1 MTLQPTE
8 RLSRA
13 EARLTPPADAR
24 APAIEAVPPAVPR
37 EQRFAVLSSLMLVL
51 FLAALDSAIVATAL
65 PTIVGELGG
74 LAHLSWVVTAYL
86 LAQTIA
92 TPLYG
97 KLGDLYGRKR
107 VLQIATVIFLV
118 GSALCGLA
126 RTLTQLILF
135 RGLQGLGGGGIIVST
150 QAALGDIVPARERG
164 RYQGIFGAV
173 FGVSSIAG
181 PLLGGFLTTHLS
193 WRWIFYVNLP
203 VGAFALAVLAATLPA
218 TPDRVRRRIDYP
230 GAALLAGALGGIV
243 LIADLGG
250 TAASFGSPWMI
261 GLVAASAVL
270 LAAFVVVE
278 RRSSEPVVPLRLFT
292 NPVFSVTSGIGL
304 IVGFA
309 LFGSVTYLPVFLQLV
324 QGSSPTASG
333 LELVPMMA
341 GMLTT
346 SIASGQIISRIGRY
360 KLFPIAGTAILAV
373 GLFLL
378 SRMHVTTSGLMA
390 GLFMLVV
397 GMGLGLVM
405 QVLVLAVQ
413 NAVEY
418 EDLGVATS
426 GATLFRLIGGSLGV
440 AVLGAVFASR
450 LAANLARAFPAVAQD
465 VEHISPAVVLRLA
478 PVAQSAYRAAFADSL
493 HTVFLVAAA
502 VAVVGFLLSW
512 LLEERPLRETVAAST
527 GLGEGFAMP
536 CDDDSLTQISHGLS
550 VLMHRDTQR
559 RILERIAERAGVDL
573 GPAACWLLSQIERCP
588 GGPVA
593 ELARKYGVDAE
604 RLAQAQRDL
613 ETRGLI
619 LPAAPDGFDLT
630 PAGRE
635 ANERLRIARRE
646 RLGELLADWSP
657 EEHRQVAEILRR
669 YAGDVEG
676 EKLSA
681 PRSAGSS
688 GS

>member
-1 MTLQPTE
+1 
-8 RLSRA
+8 
-13 EARLTPPADAR
+13 
-24 APAIEAVPPAVPR
+24 
-37 EQRFAVLSSLMLVL
+37 MLVL

-86 LAQTIA
+86 LAQTVA

-97 KLGDLYGRKR
+97 KLGDLHGRKR

-126 RTLTQLILF
+126 RSLTQLILF

-218 TPDRVRRRIDYP
+218 TSGRLRRRIDYA
-230 GAALLAGALGGIV
+230 GAALLAGALAAIV
-243 LIADLGG
+243 LMADLGG

-261 GLVAASAVL
+261 GLLGGSAVL
-270 LAAFVVVE
+270 LASFVVVE
-278 RRSSEPVVPLRLFT
+278 RRSEEPVVPLRLFA
-292 NPVFSVTSGIGL
+292 NPVFAVTSGIGL

-309 LFGSVTYLPVFLQLV
+309 LFGSVTYLPVYLQLV
-324 QGSSPTASG
+324 RGSSPTASG

-341 GMLTT
+341 GMLAT
-346 SIASGQIISRIGRY
+346 SISSGQIISRIGRY
-360 KLFPIAGTAILAV
+360 KLFPIAGTTVLAV

-378 SRMHVTTSGLMA
+378 SRMRATTSGLTV
-390 GLFMLVV
+390 GLFMLIV

-426 GATLFRLIGGSLGV
+426 GATLFRLVGGSFGV
-440 AVLGAVFASR
+440 AVLGAIFSSR
-450 LAANLARAFPAVAQD
+450 LAANLARAFPGAPQD
-465 VEHISPAVVLRLA
+465 VEHISPAVVLRLPPA
-478 PVAQSAYRAAFADSL
+478 ARGGYRAAFAASL

-512 LLEERPLRETVAAST
+512 LLEERPLRETIAAGA

-550 VLMHRDTQR
+550 VLMQRDTQR

-573 GPAACWLLSQIERCP
+573 RPAACWLLSQIGKSP
-588 GGPVA
+588 GVPVSDF
-593 ELARKYGVDAE
+593 ARRYGVDPE
-604 RLAQAQRDL
+604 RLARAQDDL
-613 ETRGLI
+613 ERRGLI
-619 LPAAPDGFDLT
+619 SPAT
-630 PAGRE
+630 PAGHVLMLAGQE
-635 ANERLRIARRE
+635 VNERLRIARRE
-646 RLGELLADWSP
+646 RMGELLADWSP
-657 EEHRQVAEILRR
+657 EEHRQIAEILRR
-669 YAGDVEG
+669 YASDVEG
-676 EKLSA
+676 ERLSV

>member
-1 MTLQPTE
+1 
-8 RLSRA
+8 
-13 EARLTPPADAR
+13 
-24 APAIEAVPPAVPR
+24 VPPAVPR
-37 EQRFAVLSSLMLVL
+37 EQRFAVLGSLMLVL

-230 GAALLAGALGGIV
+230 GAALLAGALGAIV

-250 TAASFGSPWMI
+250 TAASFRSPWMI
-261 GLVAASAVL
+261 GLVVASAVL

-278 RRSSEPVVPLRLFT
+278 RRSPEPVVPLRLFA

-324 QGSSPTASG
+324 QGSSPTVSG

-360 KLFPIAGTAILAV
+360 KIFPIAGTAVLAV

-378 SRMHVTTSGLMA
+378 SRMHVTTSGLTA

-440 AVLGAVFASR
+440 AVLGAIFASR
-450 LAANLARAFPAVAQD
+450 LAANLGRSFRVAQD

-478 PVAQSAYRAAFADSL
+478 PAARNAYRAAFADSL

-512 LLEERPLRETVAAST
+512 LLEERPLRETVAASA

-550 VLMHRDTQR
+550 VLMQRDTQR

-573 GPAACWLLSQIERCP
+573 TPAECWLLSQIERCP
-588 GGPVA
+588 GVPVA
-593 ELARKYGVDAE
+593 ELASTYGGDPE
-604 RLAQAQRDL
+604 RLARAQSELR
-613 ETRGLI
+613 TRGLI
-619 LPAAPDGFDLT
+619 SPAAPDGYELT

-635 ANERLRIARRE
+635 VNERLRIARRE

-688 GS
+688 KS

>member
-1 MTLQPTE
+1 
-8 RLSRA
+8 
-13 EARLTPPADAR
+13 
-24 APAIEAVPPAVPR
+24 VPPAVPR
-37 EQRFAVLSSLMLVL
+37 EQRFAVLGSLMLVL

-230 GAALLAGALGGIV
+230 GAALLAGALGAIV

-250 TAASFGSPWMI
+250 TAASFRSPWMI
-261 GLVAASAVL
+261 GLVVASAVL

-278 RRSSEPVVPLRLFT
+278 RRSPEPVVPLRLFA

-324 QGSSPTASG
+324 QGSSPTVSG

-360 KLFPIAGTAILAV
+360 KIFPIAGTAVLAV

-378 SRMHVTTSGLMA
+378 SRMHVTTSGLTA

-440 AVLGAVFASR
+440 AVLGAIFASR
-450 LAANLARAFPAVAQD
+450 LAANLAGSFRVAQD

-478 PVAQSAYRAAFADSL
+478 PAARNAYRAAFADSL

-512 LLEERPLRETVAAST
+512 LLEERPLRETVAASA

-550 VLMHRDTQR
+550 VLMQRDTQR

-573 GPAACWLLSQIERCP
+573 TPAECWLLSQIERCP
-588 GGPVA
+588 GVPVA
-593 ELARKYGVDAE
+593 ELASKYGVDPE
-604 RLAQAQRDL
+604 RLARAQSELR
-613 ETRGLI
+613 TRGLI
-619 LPAAPDGFDLT
+619 SPAAPDGYELT

-635 ANERLRIARRE
+635 VNERLRIARRE

-688 GS
+688 KS

>member
-1 MTLQPTE
+1 
-8 RLSRA
+8 
-13 EARLTPPADAR
+13 
-24 APAIEAVPPAVPR
+24 VPPAVPR
-37 EQRFAVLSSLMLVL
+37 ERRFAVLGSLMLVL

-230 GAALLAGALGGIV
+230 GAALLAGALGAIV

-250 TAASFGSPWMI
+250 TAASFRSPWMI
-261 GLVAASAVL
+261 GLVVASAVL

-278 RRSSEPVVPLRLFT
+278 RRSPEPVVPLRLFA
-292 NPVFSVTSGIGL
+292 NPTFSVTSGIGL

-360 KLFPIAGTAILAV
+360 KIFPIAGTAVLAV

-378 SRMHVTTSGLMA
+378 SRMNVNTSGLTA

-440 AVLGAVFASR
+440 AVLGAIFASR
-450 LAANLARAFPAVAQD
+450 LAANLARAFRVEQD

-478 PVAQSAYRAAFADSL
+478 PPARSAYRAAFADSL

-502 VAVVGFLLSW
+502 VAVIGFFLSW
-512 LLEERPLRETVAAST
+512 LLEERPLRETVAASA

-550 VLMHRDTQR
+550 VLMQRDTQR
-559 RILERIAERAGVDL
+559 RVLERIAEHAGVDL
-573 GPAACWLLSQIERCP
+573 EPAACWLVSQIERYP
-588 GGPVA
+588 GVPVA
-593 ELARKYGVDAE
+593 ELARKYGVDPE
-604 RLAQAQRDL
+604 RLARAQSEL
-613 ETRGLI
+613 QTSGLI
-619 LPAAPDGFDLT
+619 LPAAPDGYELT

-635 ANERLRIARRE
+635 VNERLRIARRE

-657 EEHRQVAEILRR
+657 EEHRQVAEILQR

-688 GS
+688 KS

>member
-1 MTLQPTE
+1 
-8 RLSRA
+8 
-13 EARLTPPADAR
+13 
-24 APAIEAVPPAVPR
+24 
-37 EQRFAVLSSLMLVL
+37 MLVL

-230 GAALLAGALGGIV
+230 GAALLAGALGAIV

-250 TAASFGSPWMI
+250 TAASFRSPWMI
-261 GLVAASAVL
+261 GLVVASAVL
-270 LAAFVVVE
+270 LAAFVAVE
-278 RRSSEPVVPLRLFT
+278 RRSPEPVVPLRLFA

-360 KLFPIAGTAILAV
+360 KIFPIAGTAVLAV

-378 SRMHVTTSGLMA
+378 SRMNVNTSGLTA

-440 AVLGAVFASR
+440 AVLGAIFASR
-450 LAANLARAFPAVAQD
+450 LAANLARGFRVAQD

-478 PVAQSAYRAAFADSL
+478 PAARNAYRAAFADSL

-502 VAVVGFLLSW
+502 VAVIGFLLSW
-512 LLEERPLRETVAAST
+512 FLEERPLRETVAASA

-550 VLMHRDTQR
+550 VLMQRDTQR

-573 GPAACWLLSQIERCP
+573 TPAECWLLSQIERCP
-588 GGPVA
+588 GVPVV
-593 ELARKYGVDAE
+593 ELARKYGVDPE
-604 RLAQAQRDL
+604 RLARAQSEL
-613 ETRGLI
+613 HTRGLI
-619 LPAAPDGFDLT
+619 LPAAPDGYELT

-635 ANERLRIARRE
+635 VNERLRIARRE

-657 EEHRQVAEILRR
+657 EQHRQVAEILRR

-688 GS
+688 KS

>member
-1 MTLQPTE
+1 
-8 RLSRA
+8 
-13 EARLTPPADAR
+13 
-24 APAIEAVPPAVPR
+24 
-37 EQRFAVLSSLMLVL
+37 MLVL

-230 GAALLAGALGGIV
+230 GAALLAGALGAIV

-250 TAASFGSPWMI
+250 TAASFGSPWML

-278 RRSSEPVVPLRLFT
+278 RRSPEPVVPLRLFAS
-292 NPVFSVTSGIGL
+292 PVFSVTSGIGL

-333 LELVPMMA
+333 LELVPMMV

-360 KLFPIAGTAILAV
+360 KLFPVAGTAVLAV

-378 SRMHVTTSGLMA
+378 SRMHVNTSGLTA

-440 AVLGAVFASR
+440 AVLGAIFASR
-450 LAANLARAFPAVAQD
+450 LASNLARAFRVAQD

-478 PVAQSAYRAAFADSL
+478 PAARNAYRAAFADSL

-502 VAVVGFLLSW
+502 VAVIGFLLSW
-512 LLEERPLRETVAAST
+512 LLEERPLRDTVAASA

-550 VLMHRDTQR
+550 VLMQRDTQR
-559 RILERIAERAGVDL
+559 RILERIAEHAGVDL

-588 GGPVA
+588 GVPVA
-593 ELARKYGVDAE
+593 ELAGKYGVDPE
-604 RLAQAQRDL
+604 RLARAQSDL
-613 ETRGLI
+613 ETRDLI
-619 LPAAPDGFDLT
+619 VPAGPDGYDLT

-635 ANERLRIARRE
+635 VNERLRIARRE

-688 GS
+688 ES

>member
-1 MTLQPTE
+1 
-8 RLSRA
+8 
-13 EARLTPPADAR
+13 
-24 APAIEAVPPAVPR
+24 
-37 EQRFAVLSSLMLVL
+37 MLVL
-51 FLAALDSAIVATAL
+51 FLAALDSAIVAAAL

-150 QAALGDIVPARERG
+150 QASLGDIVPARERG

-230 GAALLAGALGGIV
+230 GAALLAGALGAIV

-250 TAASFGSPWMI
+250 TAASFRSPWMI
-261 GLVAASAVL
+261 GLVVASAVL

-278 RRSSEPVVPLRLFT
+278 RRSPEPVVPLRLFA

-360 KLFPIAGTAILAV
+360 KIFPIAGTAVLAV

-378 SRMHVTTSGLMA
+378 SRMNVNTNGLTA

-440 AVLGAVFASR
+440 AVLGAIFASR
-450 LAANLARAFPAVAQD
+450 LAANLARAFRVEQD

-478 PVAQSAYRAAFADSL
+478 PPARSAYRAAFADSL

-502 VAVVGFLLSW
+502 VAVIGFFLSW
-512 LLEERPLRETVAAST
+512 LLEERPLRETVAASA

-550 VLMHRDTQR
+550 VLMQRDTQR
-559 RILERIAERAGVDL
+559 RILERIAERAGVDRT
-573 GPAACWLLSQIERCP
+573 PAECWLLSQIERCP
-588 GGPVA
+588 GVPVA
-593 ELARKYGVDAE
+593 ELARKYGVDPE
-604 RLAQAQRDL
+604 RLARAQSEL
-613 ETRGLI
+613 HMRGLI
-619 LPAAPDGFDLT
+619 LPAAPDGYELT

-635 ANERLRIARRE
+635 VNERLKIARRE

-688 GS
+688 KS

>member
-1 MTLQPTE
+1 M
-8 RLSRA
+8 
-13 EARLTPPADAR
+13 
-24 APAIEAVPPAVPR
+24 PPAVPR
-37 EQRFAVLSSLMLVL
+37 EQRFAVLGSLMLVL

-118 GSALCGLA
+118 GSACCGLA

-230 GAALLAGALGGIV
+230 GAALLAGALGAIV

-250 TAASFGSPWMI
+250 TAASFRSPWMI
-261 GLVAASAVL
+261 GLVVASTVL

-278 RRSSEPVVPLRLFT
+278 RRSPEPVVPLRLFT

-304 IVGFA
+304 VVGFA

-341 GMLTT
+341 GMLST

-360 KLFPIAGTAILAV
+360 KIFPIAGTAVLAV

-378 SRMHVTTSGLMA
+378 SRMHVNTSGLTA

-440 AVLGAVFASR
+440 AVLGAIFASR
-450 LAANLARAFPAVAQD
+450 LAANLARGFRVAQD

-478 PVAQSAYRAAFADSL
+478 PAARNAYRAAFADSL

-502 VAVVGFLLSW
+502 VAVLGFLLSW
-512 LLEERPLRETVAAST
+512 LLEERPLRETVAASA

-550 VLMHRDTQR
+550 VLMQRDTQR

-573 GPAACWLLSQIERCP
+573 TPAECWLLSQIERCP
-588 GGPVA
+588 GVPVA
-593 ELARKYGVDAE
+593 ELARKYGVNDE
-604 RLAQAQRDL
+604 RLARAQSEL
-613 ETRGLI
+613 QTRGLI
-619 LPAAPDGFDLT
+619 SPAAPDGHELT
-630 PAGRE
+630 LAGRE
-635 ANERLRIARRE
+635 VNERLRIARRE

-688 GS
+688 KS

>member
-1 MTLQPTE
+1 
-8 RLSRA
+8 
-13 EARLTPPADAR
+13 
-24 APAIEAVPPAVPR
+24 VPPAVPR
-37 EQRFAVLSSLMLVL
+37 EQRFAVLGSLMLVL

-230 GAALLAGALGGIV
+230 GAALLAGALGAIV

-250 TAASFGSPWMI
+250 TAASFRSPWMI
-261 GLVAASAVL
+261 GLVVASAVL

-278 RRSSEPVVPLRLFT
+278 RRSPEPVVPLRLFA

-346 SIASGQIISRIGRY
+346 SIASGQIISRVGRY
-360 KLFPIAGTAILAV
+360 KIFPIVGTAVLAV

-378 SRMHVTTSGLMA
+378 SRMHVNTSGLTA

-440 AVLGAVFASR
+440 AVLGAIFASR
-450 LAANLARAFPAVAQD
+450 LAANLARGFRVAQD

-478 PVAQSAYRAAFADSL
+478 PAARNAYRAAFADSL

-502 VAVVGFLLSW
+502 VAVIGFLLSW
-512 LLEERPLRETVAAST
+512 ILEERPLRETVAASA

-550 VLMHRDTQR
+550 VLMQRDTQR

-573 GPAACWLLSQIERCP
+573 TPAECWLLSQIERCP
-588 GGPVA
+588 GVLVA
-593 ELARKYGVDAE
+593 ELARKYGVDGE
-604 RLAQAQRDL
+604 RLAQAQSKL
-613 ETRGLI
+613 QTRGLI
-619 LPAAPDGFDLT
+619 SPAAPDGYELA

-635 ANERLRIARRE
+635 VNERLRIARRE

-688 GS
+688 KS

>member
-1 MTLQPTE
+1 
-8 RLSRA
+8 
-13 EARLTPPADAR
+13 
-24 APAIEAVPPAVPR
+24 VPPAVPR
-37 EQRFAVLSSLMLVL
+37 ERRFAVLGSLMLVL

-107 VLQIATVIFLV
+107 VLQIATVIFLI

-230 GAALLAGALGGIV
+230 GAVLLAGALGAIV

-261 GLVAASAVL
+261 GLVAASAIL

-278 RRSSEPVVPLRLFT
+278 RRSPEPVVPLRLFA

-324 QGSSPTASG
+324 KGSSPTASG

-360 KLFPIAGTAILAV
+360 KIFPIAGTAILAV

-378 SRMHVTTSGLMA
+378 SRMHVTTSGLTSA
-390 GLFMLVV
+390 LFMLVV
-397 GMGLGLVM
+397 GMGLGMVM

-440 AVLGAVFASR
+440 AVLGAIFASR
-450 LAANLARAFPAVAQD
+450 FAANLARALPGVAQD

-478 PVAQSAYRAAFADSL
+478 PVARSAYRTAFADSL

-512 LLEERPLRETVAAST
+512 LLEERPLRETVAASA

-550 VLMHRDTQR
+550 VLMQRDTQR

-573 GPAACWLLSQIERCP
+573 MPAACWLLSQIERCP
-588 GGPVA
+588 GLPVA
-593 ELARKYGVDAE
+593 ELARRYGVDAE
-604 RLAQAQRDL
+604 RLARAQSDL
-613 ETRGLI
+613 QTRGLI
-619 LPAAPDGFDLT
+619 APAAPDGYELT
-630 PAGRE
+630 PAGRDV
-635 ANERLRIARRE
+635 NERLRIARRE

-657 EEHRQVAEILRR
+657 EDHRQVAEILRR

-681 PRSAGSS
+681 PRSAGSTKS
-688 GS
+688 

>member
-1 MTLQPTE
+1 
-8 RLSRA
+8 
-13 EARLTPPADAR
+13 
-24 APAIEAVPPAVPR
+24 
-37 EQRFAVLSSLMLVL
+37 MLVL

-86 LAQTIA
+86 LAQTVA

-218 TPDRVRRRIDYP
+218 TPDRVRRRVDYP
-230 GAALLAGALGGIV
+230 GAALLAGALGAIV

-250 TAASFGSPWMI
+250 TAASFRSPWMI
-261 GLVAASAVL
+261 GLVVASAVL
-270 LAAFVVVE
+270 LAAFVAVE
-278 RRSSEPVVPLRLFT
+278 RRSPEPVVPLRLFA

-360 KLFPIAGTAILAV
+360 KIFPIAGTAVLAV

-378 SRMHVTTSGLMA
+378 SRMNVNTRGLTA

-440 AVLGAVFASR
+440 AVLGAIFASR
-450 LAANLARAFPAVAQD
+450 LTANLARGFRVAQD
-465 VEHISPAVVLRLA
+465 VEHISPAVVVRLA
-478 PVAQSAYRAAFADSL
+478 PAARNAYRAAFADSL

-502 VAVVGFLLSW
+502 VAIIGFLLSW
-512 LLEERPLRETVAAST
+512 LLEERPLRETVAASA

-550 VLMHRDTQR
+550 VLMQRDTQR
-559 RILERIAERAGVDL
+559 RILERIAERAGVDRT
-573 GPAACWLLSQIERCP
+573 PAECWLLSQIERCP
-588 GGPVA
+588 GVPVA
-593 ELARKYGVDAE
+593 ELARKYGVDPE
-604 RLAQAQRDL
+604 RLARAQGEL
-613 ETRGLI
+613 QTRGLI
-619 LPAAPDGFDLT
+619 LPAAPDGYELT

-635 ANERLRIARRE
+635 VNERLRIARRE

-688 GS
+688 KS

>member
-1 MTLQPTE
+1 
-8 RLSRA
+8 
-13 EARLTPPADAR
+13 
-24 APAIEAVPPAVPR
+24 VPPAVPR
-37 EQRFAVLSSLMLVL
+37 EQRFAVLGSLMLVL

-230 GAALLAGALGGIV
+230 GAALLAGALGAIV

-250 TAASFGSPWMI
+250 TAASFRSPWMI
-261 GLVAASAVL
+261 GLVVASAVL

-278 RRSSEPVVPLRLFT
+278 RRSPEPVVPLRLFA

-324 QGSSPTASG
+324 QGSSPTVSG

-360 KLFPIAGTAILAV
+360 KIFPIAGTAVLAV

-378 SRMHVTTSGLMA
+378 SRMHVTTSGLTA

-440 AVLGAVFASR
+440 AVLGAIFASR
-450 LAANLARAFPAVAQD
+450 LAANLGRSFRVAQD

-478 PVAQSAYRAAFADSL
+478 PAARNAYRAAFADSL

-512 LLEERPLRETVAAST
+512 LLEERPLRETVAASA

-550 VLMHRDTQR
+550 VLMQRDTQR

-573 GPAACWLLSQIERCP
+573 TPAECWLLSQIERCP
-588 GGPVA
+588 GVPVA
-593 ELARKYGVDAE
+593 ELASKYGVDPE
-604 RLAQAQRDL
+604 RLARAQSELR
-613 ETRGLI
+613 TRGLI
-619 LPAAPDGFDLT
+619 SPAAPDGYELT

-635 ANERLRIARRE
+635 VNERLRIARRE

-688 GS
+688 KS

>member
-1 MTLQPTE
+1 
-8 RLSRA
+8 
-13 EARLTPPADAR
+13 
-24 APAIEAVPPAVPR
+24 VPPAVPR
-37 EQRFAVLSSLMLVL
+37 EQRFAVLGSLMLVL

-230 GAALLAGALGGIV
+230 GAALLAGALGAIV

-250 TAASFGSPWMI
+250 TAASFRSPWMI
-261 GLVAASAVL
+261 GLVVASAVL

-278 RRSSEPVVPLRLFT
+278 RRSPEPVVPLRLFA

-324 QGSSPTASG
+324 QGSSPTVSG

-360 KLFPIAGTAILAV
+360 RIFPIAGTAVLAV

-378 SRMHVTTSGLMA
+378 SRMHVTTSGLTA

-440 AVLGAVFASR
+440 AVLGAIFASR
-450 LAANLARAFPAVAQD
+450 LAANLARGFRVAQD

-478 PVAQSAYRAAFADSL
+478 PAARNAYRVAFADSL

-502 VAVVGFLLSW
+502 VAVIGFLLSGF
-512 LLEERPLRETVAAST
+512 LEERPLRETVAASA

-550 VLMHRDTQR
+550 VLMQRDTQR

-573 GPAACWLLSQIERCP
+573 TPAECWLLSQIERCP
-588 GGPVA
+588 GVPVA
-593 ELARKYGVDAE
+593 ELASKYGVDPE
-604 RLAQAQRDL
+604 RLARAQSELR
-613 ETRGLI
+613 TRGLI
-619 LPAAPDGFDLT
+619 SPAAPDGYELT

-635 ANERLRIARRE
+635 VNERLRIARRE

-688 GS
+688 KS

>member
-1 MTLQPTE
+1 
-8 RLSRA
+8 
-13 EARLTPPADAR
+13 
-24 APAIEAVPPAVPR
+24 VPPAVPR
-37 EQRFAVLSSLMLVL
+37 EQRFAVLGSLMLVL

-230 GAALLAGALGGIV
+230 GAALLAGALGAIV

-250 TAASFGSPWMI
+250 TAASFRSPWMI
-261 GLVAASAVL
+261 GLVVASAVL

-278 RRSSEPVVPLRLFT
+278 RRSPEPVVPLRLFA

-324 QGSSPTASG
+324 QGSSPTVSG

-360 KLFPIAGTAILAV
+360 KIFPIAGTAVLAV

-378 SRMHVTTSGLMA
+378 SRMHVTTSGLTA

-440 AVLGAVFASR
+440 AVLGAIFASR
-450 LAANLARAFPAVAQD
+450 LAANLARSFRVAQD

-478 PVAQSAYRAAFADSL
+478 PAARNAYRAAFADSL

-512 LLEERPLRETVAAST
+512 LLEERPLRETVAASA

-550 VLMHRDTQR
+550 VLMQRDTQR

-573 GPAACWLLSQIERCP
+573 TPAECWLLSQIERCP
-588 GGPVA
+588 GVPVA
-593 ELARKYGVDAE
+593 ELASKYGVDPE
-604 RLAQAQRDL
+604 RLARAQSELR
-613 ETRGLI
+613 TRGLI
-619 LPAAPDGFDLT
+619 SPAAPDGYELT

-635 ANERLRIARRE
+635 VNERLRIARRE

-688 GS
+688 KS